1 MLMSQE
7 LLYMHIAILK
17 LLKNFQ
23 KLKKKQKKNMKDVQE
38 SNGETYLQK
47 ELMKSTSPLL
57 KDMYKAYVA
66 TGSLHITIAYGK
78 LRSNQYGCLDAFE
91 TDQDVQFLVTWIFWQ
106 YLCYCVNIDFMTGE
120 DKTKLYI
127 GR

>member
-1 MLMSQE
+1 
-7 LLYMHIAILK
+7 
-17 LLKNFQ
+17 
-23 KLKKKQKKNMKDVQE
+23 
-38 SNGETYLQK
+38 
-47 ELMKSTSPLL
+47 MKSTSPLL

-127 GR
+127 DMRR

>member
-1 MLMSQE
+1 
-7 LLYMHIAILK
+7 
-17 LLKNFQ
+17 
-23 KLKKKQKKNMKDVQE
+23 MKDVQE

-106 YLCYCVNIDFMTGE
+106 YLCYCVNIDFMTGK

-127 GR
+127 DMRR